1 MDYGI
6 AIPSYI
12 NAWKDVQAAEKA
24 GFTHAWF
31 FDSQLIYSDVWATMA
46 LAAENTK
53 KIKLGTLVAIPS
65 NRIVPVTAAAAATI
79 NKLAPGRVIVGI
91 GTGYTGRNTMGLP
104 ALKMKEFTTYV
115 SQLKDLLA
123 GNDVLFKEGDRD
135 RWIRLIHSKENSG
148 RDDFFN
154 IEDPIPVMVAANG
167 PKGQELVGEI
177 SDGWITTGRSLNVP
191 EGIPIIMESAKR
203 SGNSFDRFGGTY
215 TKPYVTVLTSSCVL
229 REGETVSSER
239 VIRNIGPTLVPGVHA
254 MWESSFGPGSN
265 LGMSNSNIAEN
276 YNKYITEYGDKKTPS
291 TPSDR
296 RYLDVH
302 EGHYAYLKEGE
313 EKFVSNDLIAR
324 TLTGT
329 GKEINEKL
337 DHLES
342 IGVNNVALSVV
353 DSRSAQELIKDFG
366 EKVILERR
374 TCLLY
379 TSPSPRDS

>member
-135 RWIRLIHSKENSG
+135 RWIRLIHSKENAG

-154 IEDPIPVMVAANG
+154 IEDPIPVMVDANG

-215 TKPYVTVLTSSCVL
+215 TKPYVTVLTSSCVF

-366 EKVILERR
+366 EKVILERK
-374 TCLLY
+374 
-379 TSPSPRDS
+379 TS

>member
-46 LAAENTK
+46 LAAENTE

-191 EGIPIIMESAKR
+191 EGIPTIMESAKR
-203 SGNSFDRFGGTY
+203 SGNSFDRFGGTD
-215 TKPYVTVLTSSCVL
+215 TKTYVTVLTSSCVL

-265 LGMSNSNIAEN
+265 LGMSNSDIAEN
-276 YNKYITEYGDKKTPS
+276 YDKYITEYGDKKTPS

-313 EKFVSNDLIAR
+313 EKFVSGDLIAR

-329 GKEINEKL
+329 GREINEKL

-374 TCLLY
+374 TF
-379 TSPSPRDS
+379 

>member
-6 AIPSYI
+6 AVPSYI

-31 FDSQLIYSDVWATMA
+31 YDSQLIYSDVWATMA
-46 LAAENTK
+46 LAAENTE

-65 NRIVPVTAAAAATI
+65 NRIAPVTAAAAATI

-104 ALKMKEFTTYV
+104 ALKMKEFRTYA

-123 GNDVLFKEGDRD
+123 GKDVLFKEGDRE
-135 RWIRLIHSKENSG
+135 RWIRLIHSRKNSG
-148 RDDFFN
+148 RNDFFN

-167 PKGQELVGEI
+167 PKGQKIVGEI

-191 EGIPIIMESAKR
+191 EGLPNIMKSAR
-203 SGNSFDRFGGTY
+203 RAGNSFEQFGGTD

-229 REGETVSSER
+229 RQGESISSQR
-239 VIRNIGPTLVPGVHA
+239 VIQNVGPTLLPGVHA
-254 MWESSFGPGSN
+254 MWESTFGPGSN
-265 LGMSNSNIAEN
+265 LGMSNSEVAEDYNN
-276 YNKYITEYGDKKTPS
+276 YIMEYGDKKTPP
-291 TPSDR
+291 TLTDR

-302 EGHYAYLKEGE
+302 EGHYVYLKEGE

-329 GKEINEKL
+329 GKEINDKL

-342 IGVNNVALSVV
+342 VGVNNVALSVV
-353 DSRSAQELIKDFG
+353 DSKSAHELIRDFG
-366 EKVILERR
+366 EKVILERG
-374 TCLLY
+374 T
-379 TSPSPRDS
+379 PST

>member
-46 LAAENTK
+46 LAAQNTE

-191 EGIPIIMESAKR
+191 EGIPTIMESAKR
-203 SGNSFDRFGGTY
+203 SGNSFDRFGGTD

-265 LGMSNSNIAEN
+265 LGMSNSDIAEN

-374 TCLLY
+374 T
-379 TSPSPRDS
+379 S

>member
-229 REGETVSSER
+229 REGETASSER

-374 TCLLY
+374 T
-379 TSPSPRDS
+379 S

>member
-46 LAAENTK
+46 LAAENTE

-265 LGMSNSNIAEN
+265 LGMSNSDIAEN

-374 TCLLY
+374 T
-379 TSPSPRDS
+379 S

>member
-1 MDYGI
+1 M
-6 AIPSYI
+6 
-12 NAWKDVQAAEKA
+12 
-24 GFTHAWF
+24 
-31 FDSQLIYSDVWATMA
+31 
-46 LAAENTK
+46 
-53 KIKLGTLVAIPS
+53 
-65 NRIVPVTAAAAATI
+65 
-79 NKLAPGRVIVGI
+79 GI

-239 VIRNIGPTLVPGVHA
+239 VIRNIGPTLVPVSYTHLTL
-254 MWESSFGPGSN
+254 P
-265 LGMSNSNIAEN
+265 
-276 YNKYITEYGDKKTPS
+276 T
-291 TPSDR
+291 SD
-296 RYLDVH
+296 LV
-302 EGHYAYLKEGE
+302 
-313 EKFVSNDLIAR
+313 
-324 TLTGT
+324 
-329 GKEINEKL
+329 
-337 DHLES
+337 
-342 IGVNNVALSVV
+342 
-353 DSRSAQELIKDFG
+353 
-366 EKVILERR
+366 
-374 TCLLY
+374 
-379 TSPSPRDS
+379 